1 MAASTI
7 SNSGGPGSSTQLSPM
22 TIKVRDKIIE
32 QFANQPLDEINNSL
46 KKLLANEEDEQKRLG
61 VLAARVFILRQR
73 IVGLS
78 GNTAKPV
85 LSAKSPKTADLAAG
99 GEAPDTEWTR
109 LRIIKDCEVN
119 GVRFPKSFVI
129 DVKSG
134 DALKLIEAG
143 NAERVDASEAEP
155 ASPITS
161 DKQSVPAAEIQD
173 EVDTSQDAA
182 MVLDDDL
189 AETAAEMHD
198 ISLDSEPATEVSVE
212 AEAESDNADADDS
225 ETDFIAQLAAQE
237 IPEDD
242 DPDSVDL
249 SESDLALDGDI
260 TAAAAL
266 EPADEAETPQS
277 AEAGPENKAETVPVI
292 EAPSA
297 EDVTAALEALG
308 ASDDDTTAGELAVP
322 VAADDD
328 ALSGDADTGDAD
340 TGDADTG
347 DADTGDAEPENSDDD
362 AEPSD
367 ADAADADSLAAAT
380 AIKPDEIAAL
390 LGETVAKSDAD
401 KPASWFEA
409 QQNAEAKDR
418 DNASQGDTTE
428 EGDDSEPR

>member
-161 DKQSVPAAEIQD
+161 DKQSAPAAEIPD

-198 ISLDSEPATEVSVE
+198 VSLDSEPATEVSVE
-212 AEAESDNADADDS
+212 AEAESDDADADDS

-266 EPADEAETPQS
+266 APADEAETPQS

-308 ASDDDTTAGELAVP
+308 ASDDDTTAGEPAAP

-328 ALSGDADTGDAD
+328 ASSGDADTGDA
-340 TGDADTG
+340 
-347 DADTGDAEPENSDDD
+347 ELENSDDD
-362 AEPSD
+362 AEPGD
-367 ADAADADSLAAAT
+367 ADVGDVDSLAAAT
-380 AIKPDEIAAL
+380 AIKADEIAAL
-390 LGETVAKSDAD
+390 LGETVAKPDAD

-418 DNASQGDTTE
+418 DDASEGDTTKE
-428 EGDDSEPR
+428 EDDSEPR

>member
-1 MAASTI
+1 MPTQNAEDEKMAASTI

-161 DKQSVPAAEIQD
+161 DKQSAPAAEIPD

-198 ISLDSEPATEVSVE
+198 VSLDSEPATEVSVE
-212 AEAESDNADADDS
+212 AEAEAESDDADADDS

-266 EPADEAETPQS
+266 APADEAETPQS

-308 ASDDDTTAGELAVP
+308 ASDDDTTAGEPAAP

-328 ALSGDADTGDAD
+328 ASSGDADTGDA
-340 TGDADTG
+340 
-347 DADTGDAEPENSDDD
+347 ELENSDDD
-362 AEPSD
+362 AEPGD
-367 ADAADADSLAAAT
+367 ADVGDVDSLAAAT
-380 AIKPDEIAAL
+380 AIKADEIAAL
-390 LGETVAKSDAD
+390 LGETVAKPDAD

-418 DNASQGDTTE
+418 DDASEGDTAKE
-428 EGDDSEPR
+428 EDDSEPR

>member
-1 MAASTI
+1 
-7 SNSGGPGSSTQLSPM
+7 M

-161 DKQSVPAAEIQD
+161 DTESASAAEIPD
-173 EVDTSQDAA
+173 EADTSQDTA

-198 ISLDSEPATEVSVE
+198 VSLDSEPATEVSVE
-212 AEAESDNADADDS
+212 AEAESDDADADDS

-266 EPADEAETPQS
+266 APADEAETPQS
-277 AEAGPENKAETVPVI
+277 AEAEPENKAETVPVI

-322 VAADDD
+322 VAADGD
-328 ALSGDADTGDAD
+328 ALSGDANA
-340 TGDADTG
+340 
-347 DADTGDAEPENSDDD
+347 GDAEPENSDDD
-362 AEPSD
+362 AEPGD
-367 ADAADADSLAAAT
+367 ADAGDANSLAAAT

-390 LGETVAKSDAD
+390 LGETVAKTDAD

-418 DNASQGDTTE
+418 DDASEGDTTKE
-428 EGDDSEPR
+428 EDDSEPR

>member
-78 GNTAKPV
+78 GNTAKPA
-85 LSAKSPKTADLAAG
+85 LWAKSPKTADLAAG
-99 GEAPDTEWTR
+99 GEEPDTEWTR

-161 DKQSVPAAEIQD
+161 DTESAPAAEIPD

-189 AETAAEMHD
+189 AETAGRMHD
-198 ISLDSEPATEVSVE
+198 VSLDSEPATEVSVE
-212 AEAESDNADADDS
+212 AEAESDDADADDS

-266 EPADEAETPQS
+266 APADEAETPQS
-277 AEAGPENKAETVPVI
+277 AEAEPENKAETVPVI

-308 ASDDDTTAGELAVP
+308 ASDDDTTAAEPAAP

-328 ALSGDADTGDAD
+328 ASSGDADTGDAD
-340 TGDADTG
+340 
-347 DADTGDAEPENSDDD
+347 PENSDDD
-362 AEPSD
+362 AEPGD
-367 ADAADADSLAAAT
+367 ADVGDADSLAAAT
-380 AIKPDEIAAL
+380 AIKADEIAAL
-390 LGETVAKSDAD
+390 LGETVAKPDAD

-418 DNASQGDTTE
+418 DDASEGDTTKE
-428 EGDDSEPR
+428 EDDSEPR